1 MEAATSQRPQE
12 AEPVEGA
19 VADGVN
25 GQACLGTLV
34 DHWQDAGAAV
44 PVAIVVSVFDDVLM
58 GALESDAEDDVGL
71 DAITVDDSGHAFVR
85 RPVGLDGAG
94 RLLVRALGDDVPSNA
109 QPLVARLMDGERPID
124 AEQLRQWMRDALGA
138 PASREEVQA
147 AFVAATFDPQ
157 EAETLL
163 PAPAP
168 ADTGDVP
175 VVAEASAYPEPIEE
189 DEAIEGAEAGE
200 PVEASAPPEPV
211 EASAPPEPSEAVA
224 TPDSTDAPES
234 TGAPESTDAPD
245 STDAPIDTEVEE
257 APLVAE
263 PATAQV
269 AAAPLA
275 DRVSEPPHVY
285 GEDDEQETLP
295 PLPVPPLAEDDDM
308 FTIAGE
314 AALPPERPFSA
325 DTTIDSKPPE
335 PSAPSVVVDGP
346 LLDAAVAVE
355 ALSVMPPS
363 DVVEPHPLSEAPA
376 PAAPIDEES
385 SSDGR
390 RVVRYEYSPPS
401 FAVSSAP
408 AARRSARAAAAGP
421 DSILVPNDRKSG
433 IAWLLVLGAVG
444 AVVYFLFFS

>member
-19 VADGVN
+19 VADGAN
-25 GQACLGTLV
+25 GETGPNGLACLGTLV

-58 GALESDAEDDVGL
+58 GALEPDGDEDVGL
-71 DAITVDDSGHAFVR
+71 DAITVDDSGHAYVL

-109 QPLVARLMDGERPID
+109 QPLVARLMDGERPLD

-147 AFVAATFDPQ
+147 AFVAAAYDPQ

-175 VVAEASAYPEPIEE
+175 VVAEAS
-189 DEAIEGAEAGE
+189 
-200 PVEASAPPEPV
+200 VR
-211 EASAPPEPSEAVA
+211 PEPSPED
-224 TPDSTDAPES
+224 TEDA
-234 TGAPESTDAPD
+234 DAEPV
-245 STDAPIDTEVEE
+245 DAASPIDTEVDE
-257 APLVAE
+257 PPPVAE
-263 PATAQV
+263 PATEQV

-275 DRVSEPPHVY
+275 DRVSEPPHTY
-285 GEDDEQETLP
+285 GEDEEQETLP
-295 PLPVPPLAEDDDM
+295 PLPVPPLADDDEM

-335 PSAPSVVVDGP
+335 VSAPSVVVDGP
-346 LLDAAVAVE
+346 VLDAALAVE

-363 DVVEPHPLSEAPA
+363 DVVEPEPLSEAPA

-408 AARRSARAAAAGP
+408 AARRSARAASAGP

-433 IAWLLVLGAVG
+433 LAWLVALAGVG
-444 AVVYFLFFS
+444 AIVYFLFFS